1 MSEPVEIWEI
11 GFEDAAAVDWQVL
24 DRRETAAADAFIH
37 ADDRYRYGLIHTALR
52 LRLSELLDIVPGAVP
67 ITVGPHGRPFVADR
81 SAEIDFNLSH
91 SRRTGLIAISRAG
104 AVGVDV
110 EDRDDTADYSDMID
124 TIFEPHEAAC
134 LHRLERSVRND
145 LFLRG
150 WTRKEAVAKAVGTGF
165 LLDPKLFR
173 VPLDDCGSWSVSVR
187 SAVTPRLA
195 LIDLSSD
202 ARAAAV
208 AGAGLQ
214 SRPRVRRFR
223 FERPIRARSGTTRSF

>member
-11 GFEDAAAVDWQVL
+11 CFEEAGAVDWQIL
-24 DRRETAAADAFIH
+24 DPREIAAADAFIH
-37 ADDRYRYGLIHTALR
+37 ADDRYRYGVMHTALR
-52 LRLSELLDIVPGAVP
+52 LRLSELLDTAAEAVTILVGA
-67 ITVGPHGRPFVADR
+67 HGRPFVAGR
-81 SAEIDFNLSH
+81 AAEIDFNISH

-104 AVGVDV
+104 TVGVDV
-110 EDRDDTADYSDMID
+110 EDRDAAADYSEMVD
-124 TIFEPHEAAC
+124 TIFEQHEAAC
-134 LHRLERSVRND
+134 LHRLEKSVRND

-173 VPLDDCGSWSVSVR
+173 VPLDDRGSWSVSVH
-187 SAVTPRLA
+187 SPVTRQLA

-214 SRPRVRRFR
+214 NRPRVRKFR
-223 FERPIRARSGTTRSF
+223 FERTSARAGSLR